1 MKKLLKLVRWD
12 DWYDSKLP
20 LFFLAYYYLLFIRH
34 EVQLQNLV
42 LLLPLG
48 GFFVSLI
55 TFGYML
61 NDYSD
66 KFVDRI
72 SGKDNAM
79 NRLNNWQQI
88 LALVSALVISLV
100 VFIPFYQYK
109 MATITL
115 FFSYLSSVLY
125 SIYPFRLKEKG
136 IWGIICASLAQ
147 RVFPILTVFAI
158 FEHFRLDTLIFSI
171 ISFLIGVRWI
181 LIHQLHDRNKDMQGN
196 VKTFAV
202 SEGLE
207 STYNLLLLS
216 FVMEIISAVVLVV
229 FITYHIGLGM
239 LPLLIVYFIYELYV
253 FPFFKKLGFKRM
265 LSSYDY
271 APLADFYFFWL
282 PLWISILLGWLN
294 PLFFVISVL
303 EILWKV
309 RYIKFNLWLIRLRN
323 NA

>member
-1 MKKLLKLVRWD
+1 MRKLLKLLRWD

-20 LFFLAYYYLLFIRH
+20 LFFLAYYYLLLIHH

-48 GFFVSLI
+48 GFFVSLAS
-55 TFGYML
+55 FGYML

-72 SGKDNAM
+72 SGRENVMDS
-79 NRLNNWQQI
+79 LNNWQEI
-88 LALVSALVISLV
+88 LALVSALSIGLV

-109 MATITL
+109 LATITL

-125 SIYPFRLKEKG
+125 STYPFRLKEKG
-136 IWGIICASLAQ
+136 IWGIICVSLSQ
-147 RVFPILTVFAI
+147 RVFPILIVFAI

-171 ISFLIGVRWI
+171 ISFLIGFRWI
-181 LIHQLHDRNKDMQGN
+181 LVHQLLDRNKDMQAN
-196 VKTFAV
+196 VRTFAA

-216 FVMEIISAVVLVV
+216 FAIEIISAVVLVV

-239 LPLLIVYFIYELYV
+239 LPLLIAYFIYELYV
-253 FPFFKKLGFKRM
+253 YPFFKKLGFKRM
-265 LSSYDY
+265 LSSYDF
-271 APLADFYFFWL
+271 APFADFYFFWL

-309 RYIKFNLWLIRLRN
+309 RYIKFDIWLIRLRN